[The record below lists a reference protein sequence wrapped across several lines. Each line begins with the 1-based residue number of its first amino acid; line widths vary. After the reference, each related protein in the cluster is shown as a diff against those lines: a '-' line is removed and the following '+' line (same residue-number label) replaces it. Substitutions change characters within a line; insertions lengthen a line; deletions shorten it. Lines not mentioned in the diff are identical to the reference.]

1 MEIEMHSLKDR
12 VFINIMSREQQKKK
26 KKYTKPNAQS
36 GHRSSSLVK
45 M

>member
-12 VFINIMSREQQKKK
+12 VFINIMSREQQQKN
-26 KKYTKPNAQS
+26 KYTNPNAQS